1 MRTLP
6 SLGFVEA
13 IKLASSRILDFKGRS
28 RRSEFWWWILVVLVV
43 GNIIT
48 MFFPNLMVSGIIAI
62 IYMFFGLSATAR
74 RLHDSGKSAIW
85 VYISYALGCIVQIY
99 TATSTTINKLVEE
112 LSYGSSISQ
121 HTIEKIMENGAGDLL
136 TLSCLATIASIF
148 HIIVIIMC
156 LFDSTPATNKY
167 GDSPKYVLDSPQQ
180 TAEEQ

>member
-1 MRTLP
+1 MRALP

-13 IKLASSRILDFKGRS
+13 IELSSSRILDFKGRS

-167 GDSPKYVLDSPQQ
+167 GDSPKYVLDYPQQ